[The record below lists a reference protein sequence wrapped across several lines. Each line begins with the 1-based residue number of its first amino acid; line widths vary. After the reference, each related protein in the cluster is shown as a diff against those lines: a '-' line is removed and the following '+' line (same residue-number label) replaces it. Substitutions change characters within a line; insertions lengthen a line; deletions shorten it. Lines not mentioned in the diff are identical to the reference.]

1 MNPSQVLEAYLFH
14 LRHERGLSANSLL
27 ATIQAQR
34 TWEAWLQKEAYR
46 RTWMQATPQDLQGFL
61 RSRAHLTDQT
71 NGVTRWHLRS
81 LYQWLQREGHALANL
96 ALSLETKARSPRI
109 SHLRYIPTPAEVHRM
124 LQLPDKTSLNGIQD
138 RVMLEL
144 LYATGVRAIE
154 LLTTQ
159 LHCVWPSERK
169 AAVQGKG
176 GKERLVVMND
186 TAAHWLQLYI
196 KGIHP
201 ILIRRR
207 RIARL
212 PTQGDRYL
220 FPSVQNAG
228 ALTYSVLRRRV
239 KKYAEE
245 AGIPMLTPHGL
256 RHAFATHLYQGGA
269 DLRSIQ
275 LLLGHENL
283 STTTIYTQALTNYLK
298 DLIEKHHPRGERF
311 VLHRSCRQR
320 DDPVELGR
328 TNSARP

>member
-1 MNPSQVLEAYLFH
+1 MDPTQVLEAYLFH
-14 LRHERGLSANSLL
+14 LRHERGLSANSII
-27 ATIQAQR
+27 ATVQAQR
-34 TWEAWLQKEAYR
+34 TWEAWLHQEAHR
-46 RTWMQATPQDLQGFL
+46 RNWIQATPQDLQGYL

-71 NGVTRWHLRS
+71 IGVTRWHLKS
-81 LYQWLQREGHALANL
+81 LYKWLQREGHALANL
-96 ALSLETKARSPRI
+96 ALTLETQARKPR
-109 SHLRYIPTPAEVHRM
+109 SRHFRYIPTPVEVQRM
-124 LQLPDKTSLNGIQD
+124 LQLPDKTSVNGIQD

-144 LYATGVRAIE
+144 LYATGVRSME
-154 LLTTQ
+154 LLSTK

-196 KGIHP
+196 KGVHP
-201 ILIRRR
+201 ILVRRR
-207 RIARL
+207 RIAHL
-212 PTQGDRYL
+212 PVQGDRYL
-220 FPSVQNAG
+220 FPSILNPG

-275 LLLGHENL
+275 LLLGHEHL
-283 STTTIYTQALTNYLK
+283 STTTIYTQALTQYLK
-298 DLIEKHHPRGERF
+298 DLIEKHHPRGCNYE
-311 VLHRSCRQR
+311 
-320 DDPVELGR
+320 
-328 TNSARP
+328 